1 MDSELKSPY
10 KISLDFYIRK
20 IITVNAKQLDTN
32 SRVINITCTENGK
45 KMVLNS
51 STISAFVRYK
61 KSDGYAVL
69 NEISILD
76 DGTLNLELSQQ
87 MLAVEGRQV
96 VDIMLISGTELTTE
110 TVENILNSE
119 TMDGISVLSTMSFYI
134 NTEGC
139 AIDGSKIES
148 SYEYNAMLDGLGKM
162 VAVDQRINTLENTIN
177 TNEVQRQSNERTRID
192 AEVQRISDET
202 ERKNAESARQVADA
216 KRKIDVENY
225 TKEMNNIIETS
236 VSAVNEVNQAKDACQ
251 EVIDKVESI
260 EDFDKIDEILNY
272 KIEVT
277 QAEYNALSEEE
288 KNNGKIYFITDINE
302 GGTASEVYYD
312 NTKSG
317 LVSANVQNV
326 IDEVNEKKLEKNSV
340 VNNLTTTE
348 EGYALDARQGKIL
361 EDRISQF
368 NDRLS
373 HIGMIIHST
382 TLDTMEKV
390 ITIYGGIKW
399 EKIEGRFLLGA
410 NNLYPIGNTGG
421 EATHTLTIAEIPVH
435 AHGFLD
441 YWGTSY
447 TDIGQGARNCVA
459 FNGDGSEQGGG
470 YPNSRTQT
478 ADTGGGQAHNN
489 MPPYK
494 AVYIWERV
502 E

>member
-32 SRVINITCTENGK
+32 SRIINITCTENGK

-51 STISAFVRYK
+51 SAISAFVRYK

-69 NEISILD
+69 NEIPIID

-110 TVENILNSE
+110 TVESILNAE
-119 TMDGISVLSTMSFYI
+119 TMDGISILSTMSFYI

-139 AIDGSKIES
+139 AIDGSEIES

-162 VAVDQRINTLENTIN
+162 VAVDQRMNALENIIN
-177 TNEVQRQSNERTRID
+177 TNEEQRQSNEQTRID
-192 AEVQRISDET
+192 AENQRILDET
-202 ERKNAESARQVADA
+202 KRKNAESARQIADT

-225 TKEMNNIIETS
+225 TNEMNSIIETS
-236 VSAVNEVNQAKDACQ
+236 VNAVNEVNQVKDACQ
-251 EVIDKVESI
+251 EIVDKVESI

-272 KIEVT
+272 KIEIT

-288 KNNGKIYFITDINE
+288 KNNGKIYFITDVNE

-312 NTKSG
+312 NTKS
-317 LVSANVQNV
+317 SITSSNVQNA
-326 IDEVNEKKLEKNSV
+326 IDELNENKLEKNSV

-348 EGYALDARQGKIL
+348 EGYALDARQGKVL
-361 EDRISQF
+361 ENRISQF
-368 NDRLS
+368 NGKLS

-410 NNLYPIGNTGG
+410 NNLYQIGTTGG
-421 EATHTLTIAEIPVH
+421 EATHTLTVNEMPPHRHV
-435 AHGFLD
+435 
-441 YWGTSY
+441 T
-447 TDIGQGARNCVA
+447 QGYHTLPPASLGV
-459 FNGDGSEQGGG
+459 D
-470 YPNSRTQT
+470 NSRLALSNSFISGDPLNT
-478 ADTGGGQAHNN
+478 DSNMHLTGLGQAHNN

-494 AVYIWERV
+494 AVYIWERI